1 MEFHREKP
9 TALWYLFVL
18 VHAEPTLC
26 KFWSQISEYFIWMT
40 NFRISEQ
47 WLCSSR
53 FIKHLTVMHFYC
65 PSCISRSISY
75 ANTSTQARHVGQTAR
90 AAEKQLPAAV
100 SNSDTA
106 TTMSLMLAVG
116 LLGRLSRTHPSTAP
130 LPPKKTTKKQK
141 QAEFTYRCCC
151 ANRTDRGRKCVF

>member
-1 MEFHREKP
+1 
-9 TALWYLFVL
+9 
-18 VHAEPTLC
+18 
-26 KFWSQISEYFIWMT
+26 MT

-75 ANTSTQARHVGQTAR
+75 ANTGTQARHVGQTAR

-130 LPPKKTTKKQK
+130 HPPKKQRKNKNSQSSL
-141 QAEFTYRCCC
+141 
-151 ANRTDRGRKCVF
+151 TDVAQTGQTEEGSAYFNLKSEINKHEHR